1 MAEFSHL
8 SRSELAERRRKLRWK
23 RRWRALR
30 SFWRSLV
37 ALALAV
43 GAVWVV
49 TLPGWVIHRPE
60 QIEIQGN
67 EALPAEAVRKLLPL
81 DYPEAL
87 WEIQPQEISQAL
99 VERGAIASASV
110 ERRLFPPGIIV
121 VIQERR
127 PVAVAYNITYNDPA
141 NPAPPSS
148 GLGMELLDATGAII
162 PVKNYTAMNPTSA
175 LPPLK
180 VIGFRAGDRRQW
192 TGLYQELK
200 DSGLPVSEVDWRD
213 PGNIILTA
221 SLGPVYI
228 GPYSPKFVEQLNYLK
243 TMLQNEKVQAV
254 GAIAYIDLRNPAS
267 TKIIPSAA
275 TSATSP
281 STPSETTA
289 SPSPLP

>member
-37 ALALAV
+37 ALTLAV
-43 GAVWVV
+43 GAIWVV

-60 QIEIQGN
+60 QVEIQGN
-67 EALPAEAVRKLLPL
+67 EVLPAEAVRKLLPL

-110 ERRLFPPGIIV
+110 ERRLFPPGITV
-121 VIQERR
+121 TIQERR
-127 PVAVAYNITYNDPA
+127 PVAIAYNITYNDPA

-148 GLGMELLDATGAII
+148 GFDMELLDATGAII

-180 VIGFRAGDRRQW
+180 VIGFRAADRRQW
-192 TGLYQELK
+192 TLLYQELK
-200 DSGLPVSEVDWRD
+200 DSGVPVSEIDWRD

-221 SLGPVYI
+221 SLGPVYV
-228 GPYSPKFVEQLNYLK
+228 GSYSPRFAEQLSYLK
-243 TMLQNEKVQAV
+243 TMLQNEQVQAV
-254 GAIAYIDLRNPAS
+254 GAIAYIDLRNLAS
-267 TKIIPSAA
+267 TKIIPSTATAA
-275 TSATSP
+275 
-281 STPSETTA
+281 PSETATD
-289 SPSPLP
+289 SPSPRP